1 MSDIFIKIKKQ
12 VLLML
17 KKVWIFLWFSDHR
30 WETPPATVNAYYNP
44 ARNQISKPQA
54 HFLFVIFIAYTLSTC
69 YLQYVAVNY
78 MCLHHSWTV
87 SSFIH
92 MILYENC
99 FTNFFFLFLS
109 VSCWNTTTTVLQER
123 ISAVSNLKMLVVSA
137 TLSNYCI

>member
-12 VLLML
+12 VLLRL

-69 YLQYVAVNY
+69 YVQYVAVNY
-78 MCLHHSWTV
+78 MFLHHSWTV

-92 MILYENC
+92 IILYGTRTVSPICLPVFKC
-99 FTNFFFLFLS
+99 FLLEYYNHRFTRTDIRS
-109 VSCWNTTTTVLQER
+109 
-123 ISAVSNLKMLVVSA
+123 K
-137 TLSNYCI
+137 